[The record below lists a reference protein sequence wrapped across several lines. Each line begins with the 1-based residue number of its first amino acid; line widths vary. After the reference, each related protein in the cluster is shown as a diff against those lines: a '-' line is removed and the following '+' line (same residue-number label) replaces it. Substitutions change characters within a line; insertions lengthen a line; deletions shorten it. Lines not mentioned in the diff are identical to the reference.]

1 LLQKETKYLEVI
13 EQQGSRNKLI
23 DSVMNFM
30 DARAECM
37 NINLAAQSLRI
48 DEHKAGAGT
57 LLYDTVV
64 EDASCFKYEVM
75 PHSCRSTGDGL
86 IDLQVHDTGVV
97 TQVNSKVQKK
107 AARLN
112 FIIKKDAIAISSK
125 NHLFAEF
132 TLQLI
137 SRSIGEDCQMTS
149 LYSGIVQF
157 QFANSSHKISAV
169 KDIITIDHLSSVSA
183 SSNKVNFA
191 TYPSVVSVDHPCST

>member
-1 LLQKETKYLEVI
+1 
-13 EQQGSRNKLI
+13 
-23 DSVMNFM
+23 M

-75 PHSCRSTGDGL
+75 PHSCKSTGDGL
-86 IDLQVHDTGVV
+86 VDLQVHDAGVV
-97 TQVNSKVQKK
+97 IQVKAKVQRK
-107 AARLN
+107 AALLN
-112 FIIKKDAIAISSK
+112 FLFKKDSIAISSK

-157 QFANSSHKISAV
+157 QFADSSHKITAV
-169 KDIITIDHLSSVSA
+169 KDIITLDHLSSLNA
-183 SSNKVNFA
+183 SSNKVNSA
-191 TYPSVVSVDHPCST
+191 TYPSGVSCDRPCST